1 MVDSSSALSVP
12 GSPFDAKVI
21 THAIRLVTVGALS
34 LRATSRACSISDQ
47 SNGLTGMDAPCQTT
61 IQNHLLRVGL
71 YLIQRTDQVRA
82 DWIWL
87 MDHFVNA
94 GSQKCLVVLGI
105 SLADYQR
112 LNRPLTYSDLT
123 IIAIIAVD
131 QSNGEIVCS
140 QLEQLA
146 VQFGV
151 PVATLSDRGSDLK
164 KGVELFQLK
173 QPDVISLYDIVHLV
187 SRLIKSIFEAD
198 PRWEAYRK
206 ACCICANY
214 LRQSV
219 LAHLKP
225 PTPKTKA
232 RYMNYDREVRWAA
245 RALWLLDRA
254 TCGYLSDRQKER
266 LPKALLEERL
276 GWLRGYRQSVAV
288 WLEVILVGQMICQ
301 IVREQGYHRN
311 TSAAVR
317 CLLTS
322 PRSEP
327 CRKLVE
333 QAADQIEGMCTELD
347 ANQSLPGSTE
357 VLESLIGKGK
367 RLLHHNNTSLTR
379 QVLAIAAATTTI
391 TMDLVHAAL
400 SACRMKHLRQWVADS
415 LKPGVHVARQVDLVT
430 SPREQILRIQLAVK
444 IPKI

>member
-1 MVDSSSALSVP
+1 VP
-12 GSPFDAKVI
+12 GSPFDARVI

-34 LRATSRACSISDQ
+34 LRAASRACSISDQ
-47 SNGLTGMDAPCQTT
+47 SNGLTGLDAPSQTT

-71 YLIQRTDQVRA
+71 YLIGRTDQVRS

-105 SLADYQR
+105 SLADYQQ
-112 LNRPLTYSDLT
+112 LNRPLAYSDLT

-131 QSNGEIVCS
+131 QSNGEIVCD
-140 QLEQLA
+140 QLDKLA

-151 PVATLSDRGSDLK
+151 PLATLSDRGSDLK
-164 KGVELFQLK
+164 KGVELFQIK
-173 QPDVISLYDIVHLV
+173 QPEVISLYDIVHLV

-206 ACCICANY
+206 ACCSCANY

-219 LAHLKP
+219 FAHLKP

-245 RALWLLDRA
+245 RAVWLLDRA

-266 LPKALLEERL
+266 LPTALLEERL
-276 GWLRGYRQSVAV
+276 GWLREYRQAVAV
-288 WLEVILVGQMICQ
+288 WLEVILVGQKICQ
-301 IVREQGYHRN
+301 VVRVQGYHRN
-311 TSAAVR
+311 TSTAVR
-317 CLLTS
+317 CLLES
-322 PRSEP
+322 PRSES
-327 CRKLVE
+327 CRRLIQE
-333 QAADQIEGMCTELD
+333 AADQIEVICNQLGE
-347 ANQSLPGSTE
+347 NQSLPGSTE

-379 QVLAIAAATTTI
+379 QVLAIAAAATTI
-391 TMDLVHAAL
+391 TTDLVHTAL
-400 SACRMKHLRQWVADS
+400 SKCRMQHLRQWVADS
-415 LKPGVHVARQVDLVT
+415 LTPGVHVARQEDLVL
-430 SPREQILRIQLAVK
+430 SPREQILRIRLAAAMAKV
-444 IPKI
+444 